1 MIKTDC
7 FILLVWTFRAT
18 TLILGQHKYTQP
30 SFLYLVQHQTKTRC
44 VWDVL
49 KCFHPVRVSNRRS
62 LRWLRQIHKWEVVNL
77 TRRGTC
83 ERILPSG
90 PWQTTLEETLVDTG
104 VAVMHTL
111 KWGDG
116 HFCLPSRLQKKRT
129 IRSSSRCL
137 FGFSP
142 THIHATLKVTQHCC
156 FLTGGEALICTRQ
169 REILAAEI
177 NVYFSAVSISN
188 CSLFPSLLRKHP
200 KGDVRLPKQKHCQTK
215 PAASYGSSQACQKK
229 KKKKTPREVSHFCV
243 QMRASWRYFL
253 HTHDTVRWDSNCFI
267 SSESNVVVTSHWPL
281 KCASCYVLRF
291 FWLLQGAKGGRFQA
305 QNEKRAFAYFQS
317 MIHETKK
324 VYSYNQHIGG
334 AYHGKS
340 CKQLLSAFFLNMQD
354 CGYC

>member
-62 LRWLRQIHKWEVVNL
+62 LHWLRQIHKWEVVNL

-90 PWQTTLEETLVDTG
+90 PWQTTLEETLVDMG

-229 KKKKTPREVSHFCV
+229 KKKKKKHPVRCRISVYRWERAEDIFFTHMIQYVGIRTVSSRRNQTSSSRPIGLWSALHATCSAFSDYFKAQREVAFKHKTRKGRLHIFKVWFMKQKRCIRTTNTSEVHI
-243 QMRASWRYFL
+243 MERAA
-253 HTHDTVRWDSNCFI
+253 N
-267 SSESNVVVTSHWPL
+267 
-281 KCASCYVLRF
+281 SCYLHSF
-291 FWLLQGAKGGRFQA
+291 
-305 QNEKRAFAYFQS
+305 
-317 MIHETKK
+317 
-324 VYSYNQHIGG
+324 
-334 AYHGKS
+334 
-340 CKQLLSAFFLNMQD
+340 
-354 CGYC
+354 